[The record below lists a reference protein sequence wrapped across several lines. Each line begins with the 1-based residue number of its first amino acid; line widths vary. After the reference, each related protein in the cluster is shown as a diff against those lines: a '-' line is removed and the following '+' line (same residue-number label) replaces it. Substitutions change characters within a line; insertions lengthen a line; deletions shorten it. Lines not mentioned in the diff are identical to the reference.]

1 MTLPWDELNVIRSR
15 IESAEEFT
23 ESGVKKYNREKCLDI
38 IFDYLTYAYAMGV
51 DNVNENMS
59 SSFAV
64 QDAEMRSVINRKV
77 AGKDFT
83 ERVTEYAEKG
93 DLEAIM
99 RVAEADAHR
108 VLNTASLNTAKKAG
122 ARFKTWVTMM
132 DDKVRDTHDY
142 LQAMTV
148 GINDRFVTY
157 DGDSA
162 SFPGDF
168 EYAENNVNCRC
179 TLVFA

>member
-1 MTLPWDELNVIRSR
+1 
-15 IESAEEFT
+15 
-23 ESGVKKYNREKCLDI
+23 
-38 IFDYLTYAYAMGV
+38 
-51 DNVNENMS
+51 
-59 SSFAV
+59 
-64 QDAEMRSVINRKV
+64 MRSVINRKV